1 MKAMAFLLLSALS
14 FSSMASPNPDEM
26 VGQVVKEV
34 LLALSSDQRITREPY
49 ELDRMVRRKVLPH
62 FEVRT
67 MARLIVGKDRWRDS
81 SPQLKDDLSDA
92 FRTFLGHAISGALS
106 GYDGEKVNILSSSVG
121 EGRALV
127 RTEILGD
134 GRTELDY
141 DIFYAHGAWMIYDV
155 ELDGLSIVKL
165 YRLDFS
171 RALLLGGASG
181 LLDALQAKNREV
193 EKGWGDQ
200 VSDSRHA
207 FSNSST
213 GTGLPK

>member
-1 MKAMAFLLLSALS
+1 MKAIFFLLLSAFS
-14 FSSMASPNPDEM
+14 FSAMASPNPDEM
-26 VGQVVKEV
+26 VGQVIREV
-34 LLALSSDQRITREPY
+34 LLALSSDQRITKEPY
-49 ELDRMVRRKVLPH
+49 ELDRMVRKEVLPH

-67 MARLIVGKDRWRDS
+67 MARLIVGKNRWRES
-81 SPQLKDDLSDA
+81 SQQLKGDLTEA

-106 GYDGEKVNILSSSVG
+106 GYDGERVNILSSSIG
-121 EGRALV
+121 AGRAVV
-127 RTEILGD
+127 RTEILGGD
-134 GRTELDY
+134 RTELDY
-141 DIFYAHGAWMIYDV
+141 DIFYTRGAWMIYDV

-171 RALLLGGASG
+171 RALLVGGASG

-193 EKGWGDQ
+193 ERGWGQ
-200 VSDSRHA
+200 APDSRHA